1 MNRNPLMLLLLLFVA
16 TANGRETLPPDG
28 IWNIGSAGHIRPLR
42 PSDSIR
48 CQRIRLDNQIV
59 LVNLYPGFA
68 VVKSEYRFSNPSDSA
83 IRIDL
88 AYPASG
94 HYPLQGLGKGIFD
107 DNRGLR
113 VVSNGAGMLTRRVT
127 DSIHG
132 PMDAYDPWIPTAS
145 DTWSQTFAPRSTTN
159 IVVYLIAR
167 THLSRLLQDGEEST
181 GNAFGYI
188 TEGNK
193 HWQGGPGS
201 FQMLVKLNGEL
212 YLTDMRGLLPDSAFT
227 ANLTHLQYG
236 FSNREASKNGN
247 IAIWYRGAAANYT
260 FDKKVLPAMD
270 TLFHMMDEFPMAE
283 FDDPSFR
290 PVSKSDFSVAPT
302 GLTFAT
308 VLYFLMFS
316 LPWLILGAVI
326 IYLIRGR
333 GKKKQEPLSEEDPI
347 DL

>member
-1 MNRNPLMLLLLLFVA
+1 MNRNPLILLLLLFVA

-28 IWNIGSAGHIRPLR
+28 IWNIGSAGHIRPHQ

-113 VVSNGAGMLTRRVT
+113 VISNGKRMVTSRVT
-127 DSIHG
+127 DSMHG

-145 DTWSQTFAPRSTTN
+145 DTWSQTFAPRSTTT
-159 IVVYLIAR
+159 IAVYLIAR
-167 THLSRLLQDGEEST
+167 THLSRLLQDDKAST

-188 TEGNK
+188 TAGSNQ
-193 HWQGGPGS
+193 WQGHAGA
-201 FQMLVKLNGEL
+201 FQMLVRLNEDL
-212 YLTDMRGLLPDSAFT
+212 YLTDIRGLLPDSAFIG
-227 ANLTHLQYG
+227 NLTHLQYG
-236 FSNREASKNGN
+236 LSNGKAPRNGN
-247 IAIWYRGAAANYT
+247 IAIWYEGAPPDYG

-270 TLFHMMDEFPMAE
+270 TLFRMMDEFPMAE

-290 PVSKSDFSVAPT
+290 PILKSNFTVAATGVTFSA
-302 GLTFAT
+302 
-308 VLYFLMFS
+308 VLYFLMFT
-316 LPWLILGAVI
+316 LPWLILVGVI
-326 IYLIRGR
+326 IYLLRGR
-333 GKKKQEPLSEEDPI
+333 GGKKREPLSEEEPI

>member
-1 MNRNPLMLLLLLFVA
+1 MNRNPLVLLLLLIA
-16 TANGRETLPPDG
+16 STANGGETLPPDG
-28 IWNIGSAGHIRPLR
+28 LWNIGSAGHIRLFR
-42 PSDSIR
+42 PSDSI
-48 CQRIRLDNQIV
+48 QSHRIRLDNQIV
-59 LVNLYPGFA
+59 MVNLYPGFA
-68 VVKSEYRFSNPSDSA
+68 VVKNEYRFSNLSDSA
-83 IRIDL
+83 ISIDL

-94 HYPLQGLGKGIFD
+94 HYPLKGIGKGIFD
-107 DNRGLR
+107 DNKGLR
-113 VVSNGAGMLTRRVT
+113 VVSNGKGMVTSRVT
-127 DSIHG
+127 DSITG
-132 PMDAYDPWIPTAS
+132 PKDAYDPWIATAS
-145 DTWSQTFAPRSTTN
+145 DKWTQTFAPRSTTN

-188 TEGNK
+188 TEGSD
-193 HWQGGPGS
+193 HWQGDPGG
-201 FQMLVKLNGEL
+201 FQMLVKLNNDL
-212 YLTDMRGLLPDSAFT
+212 YLTDIRGLLPDSAFT

-236 FSNREASKNGN
+236 FSKKQASGNGN
-247 IAIWYRGAAANYT
+247 IAIWYRGAPANFT

-270 TLFHMMDEFPMAE
+270 TLFHMMDEFPIAE

-302 GLTFAT
+302 GLTFAA

-326 IYLIRGR
+326 IYLIRGKGR
-333 GKKKQEPLSEEDPI
+333 KKRETQSEEEPI